1 MCAVFEIWPAISP
14 GESALSAHALPP
26 IPALLAVIRQIHH
39 DSGQRYGS
47 RVHGTL
53 RTQGSGAC
61 RGRIER
67 LMCRYGIRAIMA
79 PLVGLADSR
88 PNLPV
93 PNLNARAFTAAAPG
107 SPVSTTFQ
115 LRGWLYVAAIMAS
128 SAAK

>member
-1 MCAVFEIWPAISP
+1 M
-14 GESALSAHALPP
+14 
-26 IPALLAVIRQIHH
+26 IRQIHH

-47 RVHGTL
+47 RVHAAL

-79 PLVGLADSR
+79 PPVGLADSR
-88 PNLPV
+88 PNLSV
-93 PNLNARAFTAAAPG
+93 PNLNARAFTDAAPG

>member
-1 MCAVFEIWPAISP
+1 M
-14 GESALSAHALPP
+14 
-26 IPALLAVIRQIHH
+26 IRQIHH
-39 DSGQRYGS
+39 DGGQRYGS
-47 RVHGTL
+47 RVHATL

-67 LMCRYGIRAIMA
+67 LMCRSGIRAIMA

>member
-1 MCAVFEIWPAISP
+1 
-14 GESALSAHALPP
+14 
-26 IPALLAVIRQIHH
+26 VIRRIHH

-47 RVHGTL
+47 RVHAPAFG
-53 RTQGSGAC
+53 RREVAPAAAGSNGW
-61 RGRIER
+61 
-67 LMCRYGIRAIMA
+67 YGIRAIMA

-93 PNLNARAFTAAAPG
+93 PNLNARAFTAAPPG

>member
-1 MCAVFEIWPAISP
+1 M
-14 GESALSAHALPP
+14 
-26 IPALLAVIRQIHH
+26 IRQINH
-39 DSGQRYGS
+39 DSRQRYGS
-47 RVHGTL
+47 RVHATL
-53 RTQGSGAC
+53 RTQGRAAC

-67 LMCRYGIRAIMA
+67 LMCRNGIRAIMA

-107 SPVSTTFQ
+107 LPVSTTFQ
-115 LRGWLYVAAIMAS
+115 LRGWLYVAAIMAP

>member
-1 MCAVFEIWPAISP
+1 M
-14 GESALSAHALPP
+14 
-26 IPALLAVIRQIHH
+26 IRQIHH

-47 RVHGTL
+47 RVHATL

>member
-1 MCAVFEIWPAISP
+1 MAA
-14 GESALSAHALPP
+14 
-26 IPALLAVIRQIHH
+26 
-39 DSGQRYGS
+39 
-47 RVHGTL
+47 RVHAAL

-67 LMCRYGIRAIMA
+67 LMRRYGIRAIMA
-79 PLVGLADSR
+79 PPRRVRINDSR